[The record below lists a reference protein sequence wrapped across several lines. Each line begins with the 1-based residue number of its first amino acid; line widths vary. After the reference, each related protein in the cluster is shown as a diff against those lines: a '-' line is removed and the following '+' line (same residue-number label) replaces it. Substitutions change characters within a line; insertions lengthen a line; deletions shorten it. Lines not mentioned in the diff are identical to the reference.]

1 MLEKIKKASL
11 ADWVLIISSGLLITG
26 LSYQFGYYGT
36 VGLQSPWI
44 INLLGTKELFISNL
58 GLCILYAIAA
68 LYLSSYVEEQTKERL
83 IELAVLANI
92 VLIAIILVVIVEDKR
107 INNIVDCFSIF
118 LAFNSFLIVLKQG
131 YYLKIIG
138 VIVLFLVIPFLKGV
152 ADIQTSIS
160 EKQFNAVKLAKSEQ
174 EWFLVNTFGDK
185 AVLIDSYEKSR
196 KVKVVEI
203 KELEF
208 VQTQ

>member
-1 MLEKIKKASL
+1 M
-11 ADWVLIISSGLLITG
+11 D
-26 LSYQFGYYGT
+26 YQ
-36 VGLQSPWI
+36 S
-44 INLLGTKELFISNL
+44 LGTKELFISNL

-107 INNIVDCFSIF
+107 INNIVDCISIF

-138 VIVLFLVIPFLKGV
+138 VIVLFSYPFLKGV

-185 AVLIDSYEKSR
+185 AVLVDSYEN
-196 KVKVVEI
+196 
-203 KELEF
+203 LEK
-208 VQTQ
+208 

>member
-26 LSYQFGYYGT
+26 LCYQFGYYGNI
-36 VGLQSPWI
+36 GLQSPWI

-68 LYLSSYVEEQTKERL
+68 LYLSSYVEEQTKQRL

-92 VLIAIILVVIVEDKR
+92 VLIAIIIVVIVEDKR
-107 INNIVDCFSIF
+107 INNIADCISIF

-131 YYLKIIG
+131 YYLKIVG
-138 VIVLFLVIPFLKGV
+138 VIVLFLVIPFFKGV
-152 ADIQTSIS
+152 ADIQTSIT
-160 EKQFNAVKLAKSEQ
+160 EKQFKMVKLGKSEQ
-174 EWFLVNTFGDK
+174 KWFLVNTFGDK
-185 AVLIDSYEKSR
+185 AVLVDSYEKSR

-203 KELEF
+203 KELDF
-208 VQTQ
+208 VHTQ

>member
-1 MLEKIKKASL
+1 
-11 ADWVLIISSGLLITG
+11 
-26 LSYQFGYYGT
+26 
-36 VGLQSPWI
+36 
-44 INLLGTKELFISNL
+44 
-58 GLCILYAIAA
+58 
-68 LYLSSYVEEQTKERL
+68 
-83 IELAVLANI
+83 
-92 VLIAIILVVIVEDKR
+92 
-107 INNIVDCFSIF
+107 
-118 LAFNSFLIVLKQG
+118 
-131 YYLKIIG
+131 
-138 VIVLFLVIPFLKGV
+138 

-185 AVLIDSYEKSR
+185 AVLVDSYEKSR